1 MILHSLRHTAAA
13 ALTLAAMALAACS
26 SEADAPSAP
35 SEETRGDVTLR
46 LKVSTADSA
55 PPSRTDLGDKDGY
68 EGPEGEFE
76 SIATLRVIILHDSP
90 RKVEGNRMVATDDKG
105 NPIND
110 NLEFKVSSNELKWVY
125 LIANEASL
133 PLPANVTEFSTVSE
147 WLDHFTSGVELPLD
161 VMQNWTAGYT
171 SEQLH
176 SQNVTASIFG
186 DQRHLPLTE
195 VFRLQSVK
203 LPHPD
208 YSGDGSGDQGTE
220 SGTTGNISLTQ
231 EANLFLTRAAA
242 KATFRFDFSNYPDN
256 VSGVQVTAVRLKGL
270 SQREFVFPNSTI
282 YSPGKYTAEGEGYI
296 NVVENNERYITYF
309 ESPSENSTVDFLFN
323 EDAGFEPVE
332 MKKPAGVSETDKKL
346 IVRGPIYFPESL
358 SPNATDAY
366 KVEVLLSDPT
376 NPENSYWS
384 EAKPLATNILEFTD
398 KGGVKHQAISR
409 NTHLYI
415 DIKFTPTG
423 IKWEAIEAP
432 YNTVTL
438 DPIFGLDTNSSN
450 R

>member
-26 SEADAPSAP
+26 SEAPSPAA

-55 PPSRTDLGDKDGY
+55 APSRTDLGDLGDQDGY
-68 EGPEGEFE
+68 EAPDGDFE
-76 SIATLRVIILHDSP
+76 KVATLRVIILHDS
-90 RKVEGNRMVATDDKG
+90 REVEGNRMVATDDKG

-133 PLPANVTEFSTVSE
+133 PLPEGVTGYSTVSE
-147 WLDHFTSGVELPLD
+147 WLYHFTKGAELPLD
-161 VMQNWTAGYT
+161 VMRNWTAGYT
-171 SEQLH
+171 PTQLN

-208 YSGDGSGDQGTE
+208 YSGDGSGDQGSE

-270 SQREFVFPNSTI
+270 SQREFVFPNTTV

-296 NVVENNERYITYF
+296 NNVVENNERYITSF
-309 ESPSENSTVDFLFN
+309 VSPAENSTVDFLLNFT
-323 EDAGFEPVE
+323 DPVD
-332 MKKPAGVSETDKKL
+332 MKKPAGASETDKKL

-358 SPNATDAY
+358 SDKNAEAY
-366 KVEVLLSDPT
+366 TVQVQLDGVNWLT
-376 NPENSYWS
+376 
-384 EAKPLATNILEFTD
+384 AKPLTTNILEFTD
-398 KGGVKHQAISR
+398 KGGVMHQAISR

-415 DIKFTPTG
+415 DIKFTPTE
-423 IKWEAIEAP
+423 ITWQAIEAP

-438 DPIFGLDTNSSN
+438 DPIFGLDPKSSD

>member
-1 MILHSLRHTAAA
+1 MILHTLRHTAAA

-26 SEADAPSAP
+26 SEAPSPA

-55 PPSRTDLGDKDGY
+55 APSRTDLGDQDGY
-68 EGPEGEFE
+68 EDPEGDFE
-76 SIATLRVIILHDSP
+76 KVATLRVIILHDSP
-90 RKVEGNRMVATDDKG
+90 RKVECNRMVATDDKG

-161 VMQNWTAGYT
+161 VQNWTAGYT
-171 SEQLH
+171 ATQLN

-208 YSGDGSGDQGTE
+208 YSGDGSGDQGSE

-270 SQREFVFPNSTI
+270 SQREYVFPNNTF
-282 YSPGKYTAEGEGYI
+282 YSPGKYTSAGEGHI
-296 NVVENNERYITYF
+296 NVVENNERYITSF
-309 ESPSENSTVDFLFN
+309 ASPAENSIVDFLFN
-323 EDAGFEPVE
+323 KDAGFDPVD
-332 MKKPAGVSETDKKL
+332 MKKPAGASETDKKL
-346 IVRGPIYFPESL
+346 IARGPIYFPESL
-358 SPNATDAY
+358 SEQANGAY
-366 KVEVLLSDPT
+366 TVEVQLSDPT
-376 NPENSYWS
+376 NPENNHWF
-384 EAKPLATNILEFTD
+384 EAKPLNDNILEFD
-398 KGGVKHQAISR
+398 GHQAIAR

-415 DIKFTPTG
+415 DIKFTPAG
-423 IKWEAIEAP
+423 ITCVTEVLP
-432 YNTVTL
+432 YLGVNL
-438 DPIFGLDTNSSN
+438 NPGFGFDELMPNKPRSNDPEN
-450 R
+450 